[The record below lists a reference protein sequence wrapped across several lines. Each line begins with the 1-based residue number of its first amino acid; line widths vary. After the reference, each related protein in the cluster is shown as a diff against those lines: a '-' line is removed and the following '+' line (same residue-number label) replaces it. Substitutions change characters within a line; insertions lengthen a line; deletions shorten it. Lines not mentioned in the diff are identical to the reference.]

1 MDLVTLVIAC
11 ALGVEPKLM
20 HALVWH
26 QSGGEPW
33 AVSVQD
39 ETLPRAYPSMREAIS
54 EMRAFSAGNTVRVGL
69 AGLAIDPS
77 RVNAAMFLPCRNV
90 SLAAR
95 HIEKLA
101 ARCRAHPRLKTDPI
115 FCAVAIYRGSW
126 SEPDT
131 EFADAVTA
139 SAAKG
144 DAPNFDMPKNTS
156 MEFLDVASE
165 TPPWQDAASPE
176 SAVPFDDPERG
187 WSSALF
193 PARGQEP
200 AGTSIDG
207 ASNGP
212 GVDELQ
218 SHRAPEA
225 DPSTT
230 RWRVDGLF
238 VARSPERRPQ

>member
-1 MDLVTLVIAC
+1 MDLVTLVTAC

-33 AVSVQD
+33 AVSVQG
-39 ETLPRAYPSMREAIS
+39 ETLPRPYPSMAEAVS

-77 RVNAAMFLPCRNV
+77 KVNAAMFLPCRNV

-95 HIEKLA
+95 HIERLA
-101 ARCRAHPRLKTDPI
+101 ARCRAHRRLKTDPI

-126 SEPDT
+126 SEPDIQ
-131 EFADAVTA
+131 FADAVMA
-139 SAAKG
+139 SVAKG
-144 DAPNFDMPKNTS
+144 DAPNFDMPKNTG

-165 TPPWQDAASPE
+165 TPPRQDAASPE
-176 SAVPFDDPERG
+176 SAMPFDDRERG

-193 PARGQEP
+193 PAKGQQP
-200 AGTSIDG
+200 VGTSIDG

-212 GVDELQ
+212 GVDELE
-218 SHRAPEA
+218 SRRVPDA
-225 DPSTT
+225 DRSTT
-230 RWRVDGLF
+230 RRRVDGLF
-238 VARSPERRPQ
+238 VARSPERRP